1 MIAQGLLKRKR
12 LLSQRQATLLEEL
25 RRALDNLAAILE
37 RFGTDVKPSDIRAL
51 RDTLTHLDELFLLVI
66 VGEFNS
72 GKSSFINALLG
83 APILAEGVTPTTD
96 VITLLRYGDE
106 QRDEVLESSLLERT
120 YPADVLRELTIVDTP
135 GTNAVIRRHEELTH
149 TFIPRADLVLFTT
162 SADRPFTES
171 ERVFLAM
178 IKEWGKKIVMVVNKR
193 DILEEGEVEQVTEF
207 VKNNAQK
214 LLGITPDIFPV
225 SARMALRARKSPNG
239 YELWEASHFA
249 EVERYILETLD
260 QEARVR
266 LKLLSPLGVGE
277 HLSRV
282 YLTAVEERLKVLQ
295 DDFVTLDN
303 IEQQLSFFSQDLLT
317 DVEYHLKEI
326 DEILNGLEKRGDAFF
341 DEMLRLGRL
350 PDLIKTDRVRTEF
363 EREVVGDV
371 ASQIER
377 RIQVLIDWTVEKN
390 LRLWQNITDYISRRR
405 VPQNRDSII
414 GEVGGTFDYN
424 RNALIE
430 SVGNIARDVVSGY
443 DREQESLIL
452 AEEIQS
458 SLAATF
464 VTGVGA
470 AGVGALL
477 LVLLKGALLDVTGI
491 LFATVLAAGGFFI
504 LPAKRRQAKQ
514 RFNQRIEDLRKQIRT
529 SMKNQFDKETE
540 QSLSR
545 IRDAISPYTRFVRT
559 KRDQLNELQ
568 RNLSHSTVRF
578 DQLRSEIEA

>member
-12 LLSQRQATLLEEL
+12 LLSQRQADLVSEL
-25 RRALDNLAAILE
+25 RRALENLSAILD
-37 RFGTDVKPSDIRAL
+37 RFGTDVKSSDIRAL
-51 RDTLTHLDELFLLVI
+51 QDILTHFDELFLLVI

-83 APILAEGVTPTTD
+83 TSILPEGVTPTTD
-96 VITLLRYGDE
+96 TITLLRYGDE
-106 QRDEVLESSLLERT
+106 QQDNLVEASLLERT
-120 YPADVLRELTIVDTP
+120 YPADVLRQLTIVDTP

-178 IKEWGKKIVMVVNKR
+178 IKEWGKKIVLIVNKT
-193 DILEEGEVEQVTEF
+193 DILEEGEVEQVMEF
-207 VKNNAQK
+207 VQNNAQK

-225 SARMALRARKSPNG
+225 SARMAMRARKSPNG
-239 YELWEASHFA
+239 NELWESSRFGAI
-249 EVERYILETLD
+249 ERYILETLD

-277 HLSRV
+277 YLSRV
-282 YLTAVEERLKVLQ
+282 YLNAVEERLKVLHE
-295 DDFVTLDN
+295 DFITLDN
-303 IEQQLSFFSQDLLT
+303 IEQQLSFFSQDLST
-317 DVEYHLKEI
+317 DVEYNLKEI
-326 DEILNGLEKRGDAFF
+326 DIILNDLEKRGVEFF
-341 DEMLRLGRL
+341 DQMLRLTRL

-371 ASQIER
+371 AQQIER

-390 LRLWQNITDYISRRR
+390 LRLWQNITDYITRRR
-405 VPQNRDSII
+405 VPQNRDNII
-414 GEVGGTFDYN
+414 GEVGGAFDYN
-424 RNALIE
+424 RNSLIE
-430 SVGNIARDVVSGY
+430 SVGNITREVVSGY
-443 DREQESLIL
+443 NREEESQVL

-477 LVLLKGALLDVTGI
+477 LVLLKGALLDVTGV

-514 RFNQRIEDLRKQIRT
+514 RFMQRIEDLRKQIRG
-529 SMKNQFDKETE
+529 SVKSQFDKETE

-559 KRDQLNELQ
+559 KREQLNELQ
-568 RNLSHSTVRF
+568 RTLSQSTIRF
-578 DQLRSEIEA
+578 EQLRSEIES